1 MSSTASKKAF
11 FVGLAVSVAV
21 PLAIGAYI
29 AYRNST
35 KHEPS
40 EVKPTKL
47 EESLKNPPI
56 ATRQLL
62 RRKILIL
69 YATTTG
75 TSKMF
80 AGKLAK
86 RISSSSKIPVVICDM
101 KDFNDDNLEL
111 QDIVFLICSTWTDGR
126 MPEKAETFYQSLKDT
141 AFDFR
146 VGKNMLANVKYSTFG
161 LGGEIY
167 DKNFCK
173 AVPFYVF
180 NGDSMDYINDFCC
193 L

>member
-1 MSSTASKKAF
+1 MSLSSSKKAL
-11 FVGLAVSVAV
+11 FVGLAVSIVIPVA
-21 PLAIGAYI
+21 LGAYVL
-29 AYRNST
+29 YRNRNVGQITVGDS
-35 KHEPS
+35 
-40 EVKPTKL
+40 
-47 EESLKNPPI
+47 EESLKNPPVS
-56 ATRQLL
+56 ARQTI

-86 RISSSSKIPVVICDM
+86 RISSSSKIPVVVCDVQ
-101 KDFNDDNLEL
+101 DFNEDNLEL
-111 QDIVFLICSTWTDGR
+111 QDIVFLICSTWTDGLI
-126 MPEKAETFYQSLKDT
+126 PEKCEAFYQFLKDA

-167 DKNFCK
+167 KNNFCK
-173 AVPFYVF
+173 AVLRPF
-180 NGDSMDYINDFCC
+180 N
-193 L
+193 